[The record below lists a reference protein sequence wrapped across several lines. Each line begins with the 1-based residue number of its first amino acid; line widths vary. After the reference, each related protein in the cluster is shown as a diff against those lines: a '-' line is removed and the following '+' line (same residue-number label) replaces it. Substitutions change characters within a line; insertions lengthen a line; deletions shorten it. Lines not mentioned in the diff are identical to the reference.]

1 MAAQAGEVEEGIGAA
16 LTGELQLSRLG
27 YLGGEY
33 GTALARLRR
42 NVEGRRLARHGQVQ
56 VDAVEQR
63 AGELVAI
70 ALDLVRRAAAAP
82 VGITEVATGAGIHRR
97 HQLET
102 RRKTHLVAGPSDDDM
117 PRLQWLT
124 QDLEHL
130 AVDRKSTRLNSS
142 H

>member
-42 NVEGRRLARHGQVQ
+42 SVEGRRLARHGQVQ

-70 ALDLVRRAAAAP
+70 ALDLVRGAAAAP
-82 VGITEVATGAGIHRR
+82 VGITEVATGAGVHRR
-97 HQLET
+97 HELKA
-102 RRKTHLVAGPSDDDM
+102 RRKTPLVAGPGDDDM
-117 PRLQWLT
+117 PQIGRA
-124 QDLEHL
+124 H
-130 AVDRKSTRLNSS
+130 V
-142 H
+142 